1 MKNEG
6 TAVPAA
12 DRILIRELRLR
23 GIVGIN
29 DWEREK
35 EQEIVVGLTLYGD
48 LAVAGRSDDIADTVN
63 YRTLAKDVLA
73 YVESSRHYLV
83 EALAT
88 EIARICC
95 LDHGVE
101 RAVVRVEKPGAL
113 RFATSVGVQI
123 ERTPDDFR
131 AVEPPAG

>member
-1 MKNEG
+1 MASG
-6 TAVPAA
+6 

-35 EQEIVVGLTLYGD
+35 EQEILVQLTLYGD
-48 LAVAGRSDDIADTVN
+48 LAAAGASDDIDDTVN
-63 YRTLAKDVLA
+63 YRTLTKDVIA

-83 EALAT
+83 EALAAA
-88 EIARICC
+88 IARICC
-95 LDHGVE
+95 VEHGVE

-113 RFATSVGVQI
+113 RFAESVGVEI
-123 ERTPDDFR
+123 ERTPADFD
-131 AVEPPAG
+131 G